1 MDDIKQQIMTAR
13 PHLRPV
19 TINNYMFT
27 LHKLAQHIDGGTLD
41 HFAFLIEVDDV
52 MQYIETH
59 ALTSQATMLTAIIVA
74 LTSETPRTPEID
86 DLVKEYRNIFYEKK
100 RDISKLARGNNK
112 NEKEVAQWKTLK
124 QLHKIRDN
132 IYNEVLAKH
141 IPDKQGLTQSNKRLL
156 QKYLIASL
164 YTYQPPRRNIYAST
178 DLINIKDFRRLRK
191 EDHDANYLVFSKG
204 FKTLFFYFGHQKS
217 KLIQEPKVDISP
229 KLKRVL
235 RLYLFFNHDQK
246 HLIIDRDGKQM
257 SRNSL
262 TQQIKS
268 IFGMGASMLRKIYIS
283 DKTKN
288 YHKYIDKLAKKMG
301 HSANTAKH
309 SYLKN

>member
-1 MDDIKQQIMTAR
+1 MDEIRQQIITAR

-27 LHKLAQHIDGGTLD
+27 LNKLAQHLDGGTLD
-41 HFAFLIEVDDV
+41 HFGFLIDVDDV
-52 MQYIETH
+52 MEYIETH
-59 ALTSQATMLTAIIVA
+59 ALNSQATLLTAVIVG
-74 LTSETPRTPEID
+74 LTSESP
-86 DLVKEYRNIFYEKK
+86 KK
-100 RDISKLARGNNK
+100 REISKLSRGNNK
-112 NEKEVAQWKTLK
+112 NEKEIAQWKTLK
-124 QLHKIRDN
+124 QIHKIRDN
-132 IYNEVLAKH
+132 IYNEVLANH
-141 IPDKQGLTQSNKRLL
+141 IPDKQGLTQSNQRLL

-178 DLINIKDFRRLRK
+178 NLINIKDFRKLHR

-217 KLIQEPKVDISP
+217 KLIEDPRVDIAP
-229 KLKRVL
+229 KMKKVL
-235 RLYLFFNHDQK
+235 RLYLFFNSTAK
-246 HLIIDRDGKQM
+246 HLLIDRSGKQM
-257 SRNSL
+257 TNNSL

-268 IFGMGASMLRKIYIS
+268 IFGMGASMLRKIYVS
-283 DKTKN
+283 DKTKH

-301 HSANTAKH
+301 HSAQTAKH

>member
-1 MDDIKQQIMTAR
+1 MDEIRQQIITAR

-27 LHKLAQHIDGGTLD
+27 LNKLAQHLDGGTLD
-41 HFAFLIEVDDV
+41 HFGFLIDVDDV
-52 MQYIETH
+52 MEYIETH
-59 ALTSQATMLTAIIVA
+59 ALNSQATLLTAVIVG
-74 LTSETPRTPEID
+74 LTSESPRTPEID
-86 DLVKEYRNIFYEKK
+86 DLVKEYRNFFYEKK
-100 RDISKLARGNNK
+100 REISKLARGNNK
-112 NEKEVAQWKTLK
+112 NEKEIAQWKTLK
-124 QLHKIRDN
+124 QIHKIRDN
-132 IYNEVLAKH
+132 IYNEVLANH
-141 IPDKQGLTQSNKRLL
+141 IPDKQGLTQSNQRLL

-178 DLINIKDFRRLRK
+178 NLINIKDFRRLNK

-217 KLIQEPKVDISP
+217 KLIEDPRVDISP
-229 KLKRVL
+229 KMKKVL
-235 RLYLFFNHDQK
+235 RLYLFFNSTAK
-246 HLIIDRDGKQM
+246 HLLIDRSGKQM
-257 SRNSL
+257 TNNSL

-268 IFGMGASMLRKIYIS
+268 IFGMGASMLRKIYVS
-283 DKTKN
+283 DKTKH

-301 HSANTAKH
+301 HSAQTAKH